1 MQYRPLAKTAAVSRR
16 CGGDTPCV
24 SALCAV
30 AVLIFSYSYST
41 IVAVMV
47 ALGVAKG
54 LRTVYWVLVVPD
66 YVPIERLPA
75 ASGLLS
81 VTNGLVFM
89 SLGPLVGE

>member
-1 MQYRPLAKTAAVSRR
+1 M
-16 CGGDTPCV
+16 
-24 SALCAV
+24 
-30 AVLIFSYSYST
+30 LIFSHSYGG

-66 YVPIERLPA
+66 YVPIERLPS

-89 SLGPLVGE
+89 SLGPLVGMY